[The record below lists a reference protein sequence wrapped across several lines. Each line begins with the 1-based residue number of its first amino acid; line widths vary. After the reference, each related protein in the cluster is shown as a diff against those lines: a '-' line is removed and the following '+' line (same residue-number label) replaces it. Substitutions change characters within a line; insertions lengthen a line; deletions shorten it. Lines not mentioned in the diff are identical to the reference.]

1 LKLLGNKKLL
11 MLMLGLIC
19 FIVLMGV
26 TYGKNEYATWPGRF
40 LKDTVSF
47 AQGLVYKPTG
57 AIVQYFQEIGQ
68 LRTVYEENR
77 VLRETLSKYARD
89 TSRLNDLELQNK
101 RLQDALGFTEQ
112 QKQMNKYKFRIAE
125 VVQFIQ
131 QGKTITIN
139 LGEKDNI
146 HTNMAVISVE
156 GLIGRVT
163 EVTPFYSN
171 VQLLTGIDDKASIE
185 SKATT
190 LDSKAIAVTS
200 KGSVNESFGLIERFD
215 PDTQMLVMTKIDRND
230 PLKVGDTIITSGKGL
245 VFPRGIEIG
254 TVVERKEGDLG
265 ITHVAMIKPFASF
278 NHLREVFVV
287 EVPELK

>member
-1 LKLLGNKKLL
+1 MGNKRLL
-11 MLMLGLIC
+11 ILMLGLIC
-19 FIVLMGV
+19 FIVLMGL
-26 TYGKNEYATWPGRF
+26 TYGKSGYQTWPGKF
-40 LKDTVSF
+40 VKDTVSF
-47 AQGLVYKPTG
+47 VQGLIYKPTG
-57 AIVQYFQEIGQ
+57 AVVEYFQDIGR

-77 VLRETLSKYARD
+77 VLRETLSRYARD
-89 TSRLNDLELQNK
+89 TTRLNDLELQNQS
-101 RLQDALGFTEQ
+101 LMNDLGFTEQ

-139 LGEKDNI
+139 LGAKDNI
-146 HTNMAVISVE
+146 RTNMAVVSVE

-163 EVTPFYSN
+163 EVAPFYSN
-171 VQLLTGIDDKASIE
+171 VQLLTGIDDKASID
-185 SKATT
+185 SKGTT
-190 LDSKAIAVTS
+190 LASKAIAVTS
-200 KGSVNESFGLIERFD
+200 KGSVNESFGLIERYD

-230 PLKVGDTIITSGKGL
+230 PLKVGDKIITSGAGL

-265 ITHVAMIKPFASF
+265 ITHVAMIKPLASF